1 MPLMQQRHYEF
12 IADELAPMLPWPNHI
27 VALADKLASTND
39 KFNKEKFITRATKAW
54 EDNNLTEQDIYD
66 LIPQLHDLP

>member
-54 EDNNLTEQDIYD
+54 EDNNLNEEDID
-66 LIPQLHDLP
+66 DFIPQLHDLP